1 MKKLMFIA
9 AIALS
14 GAFFGCVSRAP
25 VPPMDTRVTIA
36 QDLTYDIYVTD
47 VRCTKGTSDF
57 LTFQAN
63 MVNNCRDPLAVEW
76 KVQWLDA
83 DGLEIESIVSTWN
96 ALVIQP
102 NEIRG
107 LKGTAPKTD
116 VADMRFYARKAK

>member
-1 MKKLMFIA
+1 MKKLMILTAIA
-9 AIALS
+9 AAMTGCISRNPIA
-14 GAFFGCVSRAP
+14 
-25 VPPMDTRVTIA
+25 PMDSRVTIA
-36 QDLTYDIYVTD
+36 QDLAYDVYVTD

-63 MVNNCRDPLAVEW
+63 LVNNCHDPLAVEW

-83 DGLEIESIVSTWN
+83 DGMEIESLVSTWD

-107 LKGTAPKTD
+107 LKGTAPKSD
-116 VADMRFYARKAK
+116 AADMRFYARKARR